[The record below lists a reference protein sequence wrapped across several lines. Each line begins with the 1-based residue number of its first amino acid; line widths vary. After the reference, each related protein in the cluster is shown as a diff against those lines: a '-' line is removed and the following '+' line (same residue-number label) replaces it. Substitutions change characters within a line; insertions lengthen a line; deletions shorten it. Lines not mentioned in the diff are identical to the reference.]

1 MAFFLE
7 VLLRAKASADP
18 IDDFGKKVG
27 PAEGMDGVGFRV
39 TKLWPILDSKAGV
52 TEVIQGGG
60 FRDMAY
66 WGLKIVDN
74 QTETQM
80 ENYMEIGYM

>member
-18 IDDFGKKVG
+18 IDDFGKKAG
-27 PAEGMDGVGFRV
+27 PAEGVNGVGFRV
-39 TKLWPILDSKAGV
+39 TKLWPTLDSKGV

-60 FRDMAY
+60 CRDMAY
-66 WGLKIVDN
+66 RGLKMVDN
-74 QTETQM
+74 QTETKM
-80 ENYMEIGYM
+80 ENYMETGYI